1 MIVRKWF
8 SSSLAYLSLLVGLA
22 FALGPLYFAVCSS
35 SVTNAQ
41 LLARG
46 LAGLPGDQFVANVAQ
61 VSQRIDLIRLMGNSL
76 LVATLVTLGK
86 LALSALTAFAVVYF
100 RSRYTSI
107 IFFIVLGSLL
117 LPLEVR
123 IIPTYAVASNLLG
136 PLHTFMQTIGITSF
150 LVPNMNILDSY
161 SGLALPLIAC
171 ATGTFLFRQFYTTL
185 PPELAEAARMDGA
198 GPWRFFVDI
207 LLPLSKTNFAA
218 LGTIVF
224 IGAWKDYLW
233 PLVATN
239 REEIRTLVLGVA
251 RFMPTDTTQTPEWNL
266 LLAAAVISLLPPI
279 LIVALMQR
287 WFIKGIIGVEK

>member
-100 RSRYTSI
+100 RTRYTPI

-117 LPLEVR
+117 LPFEVR
-123 IIPTYAVASNLLG
+123 IIPTYAVASNVLG
-136 PLHTFMQTIGITSF
+136 PLHTFLQTIGITTVS
-150 LVPNMNILDSY
+150 VPNMSILDSY

-171 ATGTFLFRQFYTTL
+171 ATGTFLFRQFFTTL

-207 LLPLSKTNFAA
+207 LLPLSKTNFSA

-224 IGAWKDYLW
+224 IGAWKEYLW

-251 RFMPTDTTQTPEWNL
+251 RFMPTDTAQTPEWNL
-266 LLAAAVISLLPPI
+266 LLAATVISLLPPI

-287 WFIKGIIGVEK
+287 FLIKGIIGVEK